1 MVDEDAQRAG
11 QASGPIEEPEALT
24 GRFPEV
30 PAVPELPD
38 VPEVSPELPPHP
50 ERPRPGP
57 VAPGSYGKMAVAAT
71 AATSFIMPVIV
82 LGYAGWW
89 LDQKFRHTTAWFS
102 LLGVILGFAA
112 GVAALLKSIRQ
123 LSD

>member
-1 MVDEDAQRAG
+1 MDENARRAK
-11 QASGPIEEPEALT
+11 QVSDPT
-24 GRFPEV
+24 GEQEVFERRFPEV

-38 VPEVSPELPPHP
+38 VPDVSPELPPHP
-50 ERPRPGP
+50 ERPRPGS

-71 AATSFIMPVIV
+71 VATSFIMPVIV

-102 LLGVILGFAA
+102 LLGVTLGFAA
-112 GVAALLKSIRQ
+112 GVVALLKSIRQ